1 MLGRKTYQLLAGS
14 GFWRTS
20 SKARARRSPHP
31 YLACAAISVFCIVF
45 ACSQVSTNAQQPTK
59 TGPYTVEQATAGRA
73 TYQVKCATCH
83 LPDMKG
89 SNEAPPLT
97 GMNFV
102 NMWRDRAASDL
113 FNRIRN
119 TMPLTDPGSLG
130 DEEAVNIVAYILQAN
145 GAAAGTQALTPAT
158 MAPIGAVSGGQP
170 STAASQATG
179 ATPAGQTSVQRPP
192 TPARPSGAPAGLT
205 VAGEVKNYV
214 PATDEMLRRPDPS
227 DWLVVRGNYQAWNHS
242 ALTQITR
249 DNVKDLKL
257 AWVWSMN
264 DAFGASEPTPL
275 VHNGI
280 IYLTNVDNILQALDG
295 RTGDLIWENRLRPQ
309 GSQGGGT
316 GAMRNLSIFQDKVFA
331 TTTDAHLIALDA
343 RTGKTV
349 WDAVVGD
356 VSKGYGASSGSIVI
370 GGKVIQG
377 LSGCDRYKAQD
388 KDQGCF
394 ISAFDPTTGKVVW
407 RFNTIARSGEPGGDS
422 WGDLPNMLR
431 VGDETWITGSYDPE
445 LNLTYWG
452 VAQAKPW
459 MQASRGTK
467 GTALYSSST
476 LALRP
481 DDGKLA
487 WYFQHVPGETLDMDE
502 VYERVLVDIG
512 GRKTVFTIGK
522 TGILWKLDRKTG
534 EFIDAKETIFQNI
547 FSIDHKSG
555 KLTYRP
561 DILEQEIG
569 KWTPSCPSTEG
580 GHNWQAMSYDPETA
594 RLIIPLSQSCMEMS
608 GRKVEFTEGS
618 GGTAGDRKVYEM
630 PGTDGN
636 VGKLAAF
643 DVKTMK
649 EVWSWQQQ
657 PSFLTAV
664 LSTNGGI
671 AFVGDLN
678 RYFRAVDVNTGK
690 VLWQNRLGTSVQG
703 FPVTFSIGGK
713 QYVAVTTGLGG
724 GSPRNVP
731 RTILPDI
738 HPPQT
743 GNALYVF
750 TLPDNK

>member
-1 MLGRKTYQLLAGS
+1 MTMLKRKVS
-14 GFWRTS
+14 RFV
-20 SKARARRSPHP
+20 
-31 YLACAAISVFCIVF
+31 ACGAMAVFGIAIASLRL
-45 ACSQVSTNAQQPTK
+45 STNAQQPARTA
-59 TGPYTVEQATAGRA
+59 PYTAEQANAGRA
-73 TYQVKCATCH
+73 TYQIKCATCH

-119 TMPLTDPGSLG
+119 TMPINDPGSLG

-179 ATPAGQTSVQRPP
+179 ATPTGQTSVQRPQ

-214 PATDEMLRRPDPS
+214 PVTDEMLRRPDPS

-264 DAFGASEPTPL
+264 DALGASEPTPL

-394 ISAFDPTTGKVVW
+394 ISAFDTTTGKVVW

-618 GGTAGDRKVYEM
+618 GGTAGDRKFYEM

-649 EVWSWQQQ
+649 EVWSWQQR

-664 LSTNGGI
+664 LSTSGGI

-690 VLWQNRLGTSVQG
+690 TLWQIRLGTSVQG

-731 RTILPDI
+731 RTILPDV
-738 HPPQT
+738 HHPQT

-750 TLPDNK
+750 TLPDTK

>member
-1 MLGRKTYQLLAGS
+1 MAMFGV
-14 GFWRTS
+14 
-20 SKARARRSPHP
+20 
-31 YLACAAISVFCIVF
+31 AIAFVQPPIS
-45 ACSQVSTNAQQPTK
+45 AQQPARTA
-59 TGPYTVEQATAGRA
+59 PYTAEQANAGRA
-73 TYQVKCATCH
+73 TYLVKCATCH
-83 LPDMKG
+83 LPDLKG
-89 SNEAPPLT
+89 SNEASPLA
-97 GMNFV
+97 GINFV
-102 NMWRDRAASDL
+102 NTWRARTTSDL

-119 TMPLTDPGSLG
+119 TMPITDPGSLG
-130 DEEAVNIVAYILQAN
+130 DEETVNIVAYLLQAN
-145 GAAAGTQALTPAT
+145 GAAAGAQALTPAT
-158 MAPIGAVSGGQP
+158 MAPIGAVIGGDGSAP
-170 STAASQATG
+170 ATQTPERTPTG
-179 ATPAGQTSVQRPP
+179 QTPAGRPAAP
-192 TPARPSGAPAGLT
+192 GRVSGAPAGLT
-205 VAGEVKNYV
+205 FAGEVKNYV
-214 PATDEMLRRPDPS
+214 PVTDEMLRRADPT
-227 DWLVVRGNYQAWNHS
+227 DWLMVRGNYQAWNHS
-242 ALTQITR
+242 ALTRITR

-257 AWVWSMN
+257 AWVWAMN
-264 DAFGASEPTPL
+264 DAVGANEPTPL
-275 VHNGI
+275 VHNGT

-309 GSQGGGT
+309 GQQGGGT
-316 GAMRNLSIFQDKVFA
+316 GAMRNLAIYQDKVFA
-331 TTTDAHLIALDA
+331 ATTDAHLIALDA
-343 RTGKTV
+343 RTGKVAWDTV
-349 WDAVVGD
+349 IADVGR
-356 VSKGYGASSGSIVI
+356 GYGNSSGPIVI

-377 LSGCDRYKAQD
+377 LGGCDRYKAQD

-394 ISAFDPTTGKVVW
+394 ISAFDPANGKLLW
-407 RFNTIARSGEPGGDS
+407 HFNTIARSGEPGGDS
-422 WGDLPNMLR
+422 WGDLSNMLR
-431 VGDETWITGSYDPE
+431 VGAETWITGSYDPE

-467 GTALYSSST
+467 GTALYTSST

-487 WYFQHVPGETLDMDE
+487 WYFQHVPGETLDLDE

-512 GRKTVFTIGK
+512 DRKAVFTIGK
-522 TGILWKLDRKTG
+522 AGILWKLDRKTG
-534 EFIDAKETIFQNI
+534 EFIDAKETVFQNI

-561 DILEQEIG
+561 DIMEQEIG

-580 GHNWQAMSYDPETA
+580 GHNWQAMSYDPGTA

-618 GGTAGDRKVYEM
+618 GGTAGDRKFYEM

-649 EVWSWQQQ
+649 EVWSLQQR

-690 VLWQNRLGTSVQG
+690 TLWQIRLGTSVQG
-703 FPVTFSIGGK
+703 FPITFSIGGK

-731 RTILPDI
+731 RTILPDVH
-738 HPPQT
+738 HPLS

-750 TLPDNK
+750 TLPDSK

>member
-1 MLGRKTYQLLAGS
+1 MAVFGIALASVQL
-14 GFWRTS
+14 
-20 SKARARRSPHP
+20 P
-31 YLACAAISVFCIVF
+31 
-45 ACSQVSTNAQQPTK
+45 TNAQQLAS
-59 TGPYTVEQATAGRA
+59 TGPYTAEQANAGRA
-73 TYQVKCATCH
+73 TYQIKCATCH
-83 LPDMKG
+83 LPDLKG
-89 SNEAPPLT
+89 SNEASPLT
-97 GMNFV
+97 GINFL
-102 NMWRDRAASDL
+102 NTWRDRTASDL

-119 TMPLTDPGSLG
+119 TMPMTDPGSLG
-130 DEEAVNIVAYILQAN
+130 DEEAVNIVAYIFQAN
-145 GAAAGTQALTPAT
+145 GAAAGDQALTPTT
-158 MAPIGAVSGGQP
+158 MALIGAVIGGEGSAATAQ
-170 STAASQATG
+170 STER
-179 ATPAGQTSVQRPP
+179 TPAGQTPVARPP
-192 TPARPSGAPAGLT
+192 APARASGAPAGLT
-205 VAGEVKNYV
+205 FAGEVKNYV
-214 PATDEMLRRPDPS
+214 PVTDEMLRRADPS
-227 DWLVVRGNYQAWNHS
+227 DWIMVRGNYQGWNHS
-242 ALTQITR
+242 PLTQITR

-264 DAFGASEPTPL
+264 DAVGANEPTPL

-316 GAMRNLSIFQDKVFA
+316 GAMRNLAIYQDKVFA
-331 TTTDAHLIALDA
+331 ATTDAHLIALDA
-343 RTGKTV
+343 RTGKVMWDTV
-349 WDAVVGD
+349 IADVGR
-356 VSKGYGASSGSIVI
+356 GYGNSSGPIVI
-370 GGKVIQG
+370 GGKLIQG
-377 LSGCDRYKAQD
+377 LGGCDRYKAQD

-394 ISAFDPTTGKVVW
+394 ISAFDPADGKLLW
-407 RFNTIARSGEPGGDS
+407 HFNTIARSGEPGGDS

-431 VGDETWITGSYDPE
+431 VGSETWITGSYDPE

-502 VYERVLVDIG
+502 VYERVLVDVD

-534 EFIDAKETIFQNI
+534 EFIDAKETVFQNI
-547 FSIDHKSG
+547 FNIDHKTG
-555 KLTYRP
+555 KLAYRP

-580 GHNWQAMSYDPETA
+580 GHNWQAMSYDPGTA

-618 GGTAGDRKVYEM
+618 GGTAGDRKFYEM

-649 EVWSWQQQ
+649 EVWSWQQR

-690 VLWQNRLGTSVQG
+690 VLWQIRLGTSVQG

-738 HPPQT
+738 HPPTT

-750 TLPDNK
+750 TLPQN